1 MDSPTAPP
9 RVSADR
15 LRTFISQAFE
25 KAGLPADDAEVLGE
39 LIAEADLRG
48 TDTHGVF
55 RMPLYVRRIK
65 AGGINLR
72 PNIRIVE
79 ERPSTALV
87 DGDNAMGHLVMR
99 FAAQTA
105 IAKARETGVGWVG
118 ARMSNHAGPA
128 ALYAMMPLA
137 HDMIGLYFAVGS
149 NNHLPP
155 TGSAEA
161 LLGTNPIAV
170 AIPTDCEP
178 AVVMDMAPTVAAFG
192 KVRLKAAQDEPMP
205 VGWMIDRAGNPLTD
219 ARRAGEG
226 FLLPIGDYKGYAL
239 SLIIGLLAG
248 TLNQAAFG
256 RDIVDFL
263 KQPDAPT
270 NTGQSI
276 LAVRVDAFCPV
287 DVFKRNVDVA
297 VRTMRESQRLPGVER
312 IWLPGEQSHTKRIE
326 RLVRGIPIPSTLHN
340 NLDELAR
347 ELGIDPIL

>member
-1 MDSPTAPP
+1 MDSPNAPP
-9 RVSADR
+9 RVSARR
-15 LRTFISQAFE
+15 LRTFISRAFE
-25 KAGLPADDAEVLGE
+25 KAGLPANDARILGE

-55 RMPLYVRRIK
+55 RLPLYLRRIK
-65 AGGINLR
+65 AGGINRR
-72 PNIRIVE
+72 PNIRIVRE
-79 ERPSTALV
+79 CASTALV

-99 FAAQTA
+99 FAADAA
-105 IAKARETGVGWVG
+105 IAKAKATGVGWVG

-137 HDMIGLYFAVGS
+137 HDMVGLYFAVGS

-170 AIPTDCEP
+170 AIPADREP

-192 KVRLKAAQDEPMP
+192 KVRLKAAQGEPMP
-205 VGWMIDRAGNPLTD
+205 VGWMIDRAGHPLTD
-219 ARRAGEG
+219 AKRAGEG

-263 KQPDAPT
+263 KHPGAAT

-276 LAVRVDAFCPV
+276 LAVRVDAFCPIE
-287 DVFKRNVDVA
+287 VFKRNVDA
-297 VRTMRESQRLPGVER
+297 VVRMIRDSQRLPGVER
-312 IWLPGEQSHTKRIE
+312 VWLPGEQSHTRRME
-326 RLVRGIPIPSTLHN
+326 RLVQGVPIPATLQR

-347 ELGIDPIL
+347 ELGIEPIL